1 MYSVARAE
9 RYNSF
14 LCRCLFLQP
23 KMGLLQVVTL
33 VLGFCLVFTKAE
45 SETATNTVKDDET
58 FPIKDKLDSA
68 TVTEHWFSDVKEKLD
83 PNETAED
90 DPKKLAV
97 KEESK
102 EARRTIRPW
111 GRPAPIRLPIV
122 VPNLRVAGNFFIVS
136 YRFCFRRRTKGK
148 QNPS

>member
-1 MYSVARAE
+1 
-9 RYNSF
+9 
-14 LCRCLFLQP
+14 
-23 KMGLLQVVTL
+23 MGLLQVVTL

-45 SETATNTVKDDET
+45 SETATNTVKDDKT

-68 TVTEHWFSDVKEKLD
+68 TVSEDWFSDVKEELD

-90 DPKKLAV
+90 DPKKLAA
-97 KEESK
+97 KEDPK
-102 EARRTIRPW
+102 EDRRTIRPRPPW
-111 GRPAPIRLPIV
+111 LPPAPILLRVV
-122 VPNLRVAGNFFIVS
+122 VPNLRVSRNFFRVS

>member
-1 MYSVARAE
+1 
-9 RYNSF
+9 
-14 LCRCLFLQP
+14 
-23 KMGLLQVVTL
+23 MGLLQVVTL

-45 SETATNTVKDDET
+45 SETARNTVKDDKT

-68 TVTEHWFSDVKEKLD
+68 TVTEHLFSDVKEELD

-90 DPKKLAV
+90 DPKKLAA
-97 KEESK
+97 KEDPK
-102 EARRTIRPW
+102 EDRRTIRLRLP
-111 GRPAPIRLPIV
+111 PAPILLRVV
-122 VPNLRVAGNFFIVS
+122 VPNLRVARNFFTVS

>member
-1 MYSVARAE
+1 
-9 RYNSF
+9 
-14 LCRCLFLQP
+14 
-23 KMGLLQVVTL
+23 MGLLQVVTS

-68 TVTEHWFSDVKEKLD
+68 TVTEHLFSDVKEELD

-90 DPKKLAV
+90 DPKKLAE
-97 KEESK
+97 KEDPK
-102 EARRTIRPW
+102 EDRRTIRLRLP
-111 GRPAPIRLPIV
+111 PAPTLVRVV
-122 VPNLRVAGNFFIVS
+122 VPNLRVARNFFTVS

>member
-1 MYSVARAE
+1 
-9 RYNSF
+9 
-14 LCRCLFLQP
+14 
-23 KMGLLQVVTL
+23 MGLLHLVTL

-45 SETATNTVKDDET
+45 SETATNTVKDDKT

-68 TVTEHWFSDVKEKLD
+68 TVSEHWFSDVKEELD

-90 DPKKLAV
+90 DPKKLAA
-97 KEESK
+97 KEDPK
-102 EARRTIRPW
+102 EDRRTIRLRLP
-111 GRPAPIRLPIV
+111 PAPILLRVV
-122 VPNLRVAGNFFIVS
+122 VPNLRVARNFFRVS